1 MRTRD
6 RLRVLVA
13 LDPAAPN
20 PAAVEAARCITGG
33 SRSELVGLFV
43 EDTNLLALASLPC
56 AREITFA
63 TATERKMDATTLRDQ
78 LQSCSELV
86 RREFESAARRLA
98 FDYSFKIRRG
108 EVIRETRLEAED
120 SDALIVGRSVRTA
133 GSRSWLGAMVHA
145 LAEPGA
151 PTVVFVQEGW
161 ATGSSVLAV
170 LEDPT
175 GSADI
180 VKTAS
185 AIAQREKLA
194 LKVVVRS
201 GLNLDVALLIDR
213 ILEPGEPEPGTVF
226 IPDLSVTSMV
236 GVAQQQDAR
245 ALVFGGDLQTNVLGC
260 VRQLLERTET
270 SLVILPPRAAAN

>member
-1 MRTRD
+1 MRSRD

-20 PAAVEAARCITGG
+20 PAAVEAAFCITGG

-43 EDTNLLALASLPC
+43 EDSNLLALASLPC

-63 TATERKMDATTLRDQ
+63 TATERRLDATTLRDQ
-78 LQSCSELV
+78 ISWCSELV
-86 RREFESAARRLA
+86 RREFESAAQRLA
-98 FDYSFKIRRG
+98 FDYSFKVRRG
-108 EVIRETRLEAED
+108 EVIRETRLEAQG
-120 SDALIVGRSVRTA
+120 SDFLIVGRSVRTA
-133 GSRSWLGAMVHA
+133 GLRSWLGAMVYA

-161 ATGSSVLAV
+161 STGSSVLAV
-170 LEDPT
+170 YEDPT
-175 GSADI
+175 VSTEI
-180 VKTAS
+180 LKTAA
-185 AIAQREKLA
+185 AIAQRERLA

-201 GLNLDVALLIDR
+201 GSSPDATSMINRTLAS
-213 ILEPGEPEPGTVF
+213 GEPEPAIVI
-226 IPDLSVTSMV
+226 IPDLSATSLAS
-236 GVAQQQDAR
+236 VAQQQDAR
-245 ALVFGGDLQTNVLGC
+245 ALVFSGDSQTNLLEC